1 MSSLARYFHA
11 LGKDVG
17 GYDRSSSEITE
28 SLADLG
34 MEINFRDMLE
44 DIPVRFFDSAMKDS
58 ILIIY
63 TPAIPENSIQLNYF
77 FDNSFCTVKR
87 AEVLGEISKA
97 YKTLAISGSHG
108 KTTISA
114 MVAEVFRAGSIK
126 GSAFLG
132 GISKNINSNLL
143 LRVGSNLA
151 VMEADEFDKS
161 FLFLH
166 PDLALVSSMDPDHL
180 DIYGDTD
187 HLRNSFE
194 AFLKLLPEAGI
205 AIIKEGL
212 DHIIPTDSNICV
224 KFYGLE
230 SGRDYHAES
239 ISLHDL
245 SYEFDLMTPSGL
257 QKGFCT
263 AVPGWIN
270 IENAIGAAAICLETG
285 IPVEIVRK
293 GISSFNGIK
302 RRFDLRLRSEKLV
315 YIDDYAHHP
324 NEIKSFLASV
334 SKLFPGKKITGV
346 FQPHLFSRTRDF
358 AQEFGKELSKLDE
371 LILLDIYPAREE
383 PMEGVTSG
391 LILDEVD
398 LQEKE
403 LVSKEELLKKIEN
416 RKPEVLV
423 TMGAG
428 DIDQLVKPIEELL
441 GKYAS

>member
-17 GYDRSSSEITE
+17 GYDRSSSEITGA
-28 SLADLG
+28 LAELG

-44 DIPVRFFDSAMKDS
+44 DIPERFLDSTMKDS

-63 TPAIPENSIQLNYF
+63 TPAIPKNSIQLNYF
-77 FDNSFCTVKR
+77 FDNNFYIQKR

-114 MVAEVFRAGSIK
+114 MVAEVFRAGSIE

-143 LRVGSNLA
+143 LGVGSNLA

-194 AFLKLLPEAGI
+194 AFLKLLPETGT

-212 DHIIPTDSNICV
+212 DHILPAGSKLRV

-230 SGRDYHAES
+230 SGRDYHAEN
-239 ISLHDL
+239 ISLRDL
-245 SYEFDLMTPSGL
+245 SYVFDLMTPTGL
-257 QKGFCT
+257 QKGFRT

-270 IENAIGAAAICLETG
+270 IENAIGAAAICLEAG

-302 RRFDLRLRSEKLV
+302 RRFDLRLRSENLV

-324 NEIKSFLASV
+324 NEIKSFLISV

-358 AQEFGKELSKLDE
+358 AQEFGKELSILDE

-403 LVSKEELLKKIEN
+403 LVSKEELLKKIGN